1 VQAGAHGLGQAN
13 AGGAHIGAAAT
24 VSRLRHRQHPLVAM
38 VSSKTASE
46 VLFIG
51 RLLKVVAPARED
63 AGLLNNSRAA
73 STFKFVTQRI
83 GNSPRRAPH
92 I

>member
-1 VQAGAHGLGQAN
+1 
-13 AGGAHIGAAAT
+13 
-24 VSRLRHRQHPLVAM
+24 M

-63 AGLLNNSRAA
+63 AGL
-73 STFKFVTQRI
+73 
-83 GNSPRRAPH
+83 
-92 I
+92 